1 MKPPASCAE
10 LARRLKL
17 DAVPL
22 HGRTYHDMR
31 LAADLIEVLTSPLTN
46 ADGALEFLLERNPSY
61 YHAEQEPER

>member
-1 MKPPASCAE
+1 MNPPASCAE

-31 LAADLIEVLTSPLTN
+31 LAAAILQLLCEEYWYVDC
-46 ADGALEFLLERNPSY
+46 ALKIILRDTPEL